1 MKKNLKN
8 KIALIVVV
16 LLVCLWGIFGI
27 PSGISGKALLSAMSN
42 RIHLGLDL
50 QGGAHLILQVQVLQ
64 AVDAETDNVEQTL
77 RQDLKKGNLSYSQ
90 VVKPDPLEQD
100 PVTHKTSGKP
110 EVIQIQGTSPAQ
122 SSAVSILLQGNK
134 YANEFD
140 VSGGSDNNWTLTMK
154 PIFEND
160 LERRTVAQA
169 IDTIRDRVDTLGVS
183 EPLIQE
189 YNLGADQILIELPG
203 ISDLDQV
210 KNVIKSTARLEI
222 HPIVGDG
229 SGYAD
234 EQSALASVG
243 GALPPDE
250 YIVSCLGEMACGN
263 NPGTVFILERAPV
276 VAGSDF
282 RSAVPTTNSN
292 TGQQQVSFTLTDEA
306 GDKFW
311 DYTSA
316 NVGKYMAVVMGDHV
330 RSNAVIKS
338 AIRDSGVIEGRFSQ
352 EEVMELS
359 KLLSTGTLPA
369 DLYYIEASTVGA
381 TLGADSIREGVT
393 AAVVGVILVMAFML
407 IYYRSSGINAD
418 LALIFNLIIL
428 LGILGL
434 SSALS
439 GASGGGGLTLT
450 LTLPGIAGVILTI
463 GMGVDS
469 NVLIFERIRE
479 EIRAGKVA
487 SAAVDQGF
495 ARAWVT
501 IIDTHV
507 TTIVSA
513 AILFMFGT
521 GPVKG
526 FATTLTVGLA
536 ANLFT
541 AVFVSRV
548 IFEAHLNKLKP
559 GEMVSI

>member
-8 KIALIVVV
+8 KIALIVAV
-16 LLVCLWGIFGI
+16 LLICLWGIFGDLK
-27 PSGISGKALLSAMSN
+27 GIDGKALLSAISN

-50 QGGAHLILQVQVLQ
+50 QGGAHLILQVQVAE
-64 AVDAETDNVEQTL
+64 AVNAETDNSVQDIQTDL
-77 RQDLKKGNLSYSQ
+77 RKAKLGFSQ
-90 VVKPDPLEQD
+90 VVKPDPNKPDVIRIEG
-100 PVTHKTSGKP
+100 VT
-110 EVIQIQGTSPAQ
+110 PAQ
-122 SSAVSILLQGNK
+122 SDAVNTLLSGTK
-134 YANEFD
+134 YANEYD
-140 VSGGSDNNWTLTMK
+140 LSGGTDTTFTLTMK
-154 PIFEND
+154 PLSESD
-160 LERRTVAQA
+160 LDKRTVDQA
-169 IDTIRDRVDTLGVS
+169 IETIRDRVDSLGVS

-189 YNLGADQILIELPG
+189 YGLGANQILVELPG
-203 ISDLDQV
+203 VSDLDQV
-210 KNVIKSTARLEI
+210 KTVIKSTARLEI
-222 HPIVGDG
+222 HGVDG
-229 SGYAD
+229 GPFPTEEA
-234 EQSALASVG
+234 ARASVN
-243 GALPPDE
+243 GALPAEEEILPT
-250 YIVSCLGEMACGN
+250 SGALAGSN
-263 NPGTVFILERAPV
+263 GTVYYLLERTSV

-282 RSAVPTTNSN
+282 RSAQPGINSN
-292 TGQQQVSFTLTDEA
+292 TGQRTVNFTLTDEA

-311 DYTSA
+311 NYTSA
-316 NVGKYMAVVMGDHV
+316 NVGRDMAVVMGGTV
-330 RSNAVIKS
+330 RSVAVIKS
-338 AIRDSGVIEGRFSQ
+338 AIRDSGLIEGSFSQ
-352 EEVMELS
+352 NEVLELS
-359 KLLSTGTLPA
+359 KLLRTGALPA
-369 DLYYIEASTVGA
+369 SLNYIEASTVGA
-381 TLGADSIREGVT
+381 TLGADSIREGIT
-393 AAVVGVILVMAFML
+393 AAIVGVLVVMAFML
-407 IYYRSSGINAD
+407 IYYKGSGINAD

-428 LGILGL
+428 LGIMGL
-434 SSALS
+434 SSWTSSL
-439 GASGGGGLTLT
+439 SGGGGLTLT

-501 IIDTHV
+501 ILDTHV

-548 IFEAHLNKLKP
+548 IFEAHLNKLKS

>member
-1 MKKNLKN
+1 MKKNLRN
-8 KIALIVVV
+8 KIALIIAVF
-16 LLVCLWGIFGI
+16 LICLYGIFGI
-27 PSGISGKALLSAMSN
+27 PSGISGKALLSAISS
-42 RIHLGLDL
+42 RIHMGLDL
-50 QGGAHLILQVQVLQ
+50 QGGAHLILQVQVSE
-64 AVDAETDNVEQTL
+64 AVNAETDNTVQEIQ
-77 RQDLKKGNLSYSQ
+77 QDLKKANLTFSQ
-90 VVKPDPLEQD
+90 VIKPDPN
-100 PVTHKTSGKP
+100 KP
-110 EVIQIQGTSPAQ
+110 DVIRIEGTNQAQ
-122 SSAVSILLQGNK
+122 SDAVDSLLSGNK

-154 PIFEND
+154 APFEND
-160 LERRTVAQA
+160 LDKRTVDEA
-169 IDTIRDRVDTLGVS
+169 IETIRDRVDALGVS

-189 YNLGADQILIELPG
+189 YGLGANQILVELPG

-210 KNVIKSTARLEI
+210 KSVIKSTARLEI
-222 HPIVGDG
+222 HAVDG
-229 SGYAD
+229 GPFSTEDAAL
-234 EQSALASVG
+234 QSVN
-243 GALPPDE
+243 GALPPDQE
-250 YIVSCLGEMACGN
+250 ILQSSGDLAGSNGATYY
-263 NPGTVFILERAPV
+263 ILERSAI

-282 RSAVPTTNSN
+282 RSAEPGVNSN
-292 TGQQQVSFTLTDEA
+292 TGQQQVNFTLTDEA

-316 NVGKYMAVVMGDHV
+316 NIGKDMAVVMGGSV
-330 RSNAVIKS
+330 RSVAVIKG
-338 AIRDSGVIEGRFSQ
+338 AIRDQGLIEGSFTQ
-352 EEVMELS
+352 NEVMELS
-359 KLLSTGTLPA
+359 KLLRTGALPA
-369 DLYYIEASTVGA
+369 SLNYIEASTVGA

-393 AAVVGVILVMAFML
+393 AAIVGIVVVMAFML
-407 IYYRSSGINAD
+407 VYYKGSGINAD
-418 LALIFNLIIL
+418 LALIFNLVIL
-428 LGILGL
+428 LGIMGL
-434 SSALS
+434 SAAISS
-439 GASGGGGLTLT
+439 ASGGGGLVLT

-479 EIRAGKVA
+479 EIRAGKAA

-495 ARAWVT
+495 ARAWLT
-501 IIDTHV
+501 IVDTHV

-513 AILFMFGT
+513 AILFIFGT

-548 IFEAHLNKLKP
+548 IFEAHLNKLKA